1 MTAAQL
7 LQLLTSVTFL
17 IVFVAVTVRA
27 VRRPT
32 RESLDIALFFGAP
45 AIAITA
51 SWAAQALGVRDA
63 TVSLISAALILA
75 IPLLTLR
82 AIQGF
87 TRLPRAVIPAA
98 AVTWIVNA
106 LAVGAFA
113 ALGPASAASAPITAV
128 VVLLI
133 LVSFVVFESYAAY
146 AVLRS
151 TRRAHGVTRRRLQL
165 IGVGTLLL
173 ALAIVSAG
181 LAVVVPLATNLTLPL
196 ALGSALAY
204 LVGFEPP
211 GPLRHA
217 WQAPGFFEFVRRTSR
232 LVGAAGPE
240 LVNTALAREIAA
252 ATGEAEAALGL
263 WQPDLEVLR
272 FWRVTGDPIDRRL
285 DQSLAAQAFIEQRA
299 VRTSDTPVSTRQL
312 PAEHREAGLRYV
324 LTAPITVGGRRL
336 GVVAIVVARRSTF
349 FDDDLALLQLL
360 ADQAGVV
367 LEHRRLFAEVH
378 ELNRTLEGSVSELRA
393 LNDELG
399 AFAYSVSHD
408 LRAPLRS
415 IDGFS
420 QILLEDYGP
429 ALGAGGRDNLERVRA
444 AATRMGNL
452 IDDMLLLS
460 RLTRDDMRPQ
470 NVDLTALAR
479 VVVDELRAR
488 EPQRRVE
495 FESNGALVAK
505 GDERLLRIALT
516 NLIGNSWKFTRQR
529 EPAHITFGG
538 EARDDQATFFVRDD
552 GVGFDMRY
560 AQKLFGAFQRL
571 HTTKEFEGTG
581 IGLATVQRI
590 VHRHGGRV
598 WAESEVGKGSTFYF
612 TLPIAAG
619 GTTKPSS

>member
-1 MTAAQL
+1 
-7 LQLLTSVTFL
+7 
-17 IVFVAVTVRA
+17 
-27 VRRPT
+27 
-32 RESLDIALFFGAP
+32 
-45 AIAITA
+45 
-51 SWAAQALGVRDA
+51 
-63 TVSLISAALILA
+63 
-75 IPLLTLR
+75 
-82 AIQGF
+82 
-87 TRLPRAVIPAA
+87 
-98 AVTWIVNA
+98 
-106 LAVGAFA
+106 
-113 ALGPASAASAPITAV
+113 
-128 VVLLI
+128 
-133 LVSFVVFESYAAY
+133 
-146 AVLRS
+146 
-151 TRRAHGVTRRRLQL
+151 
-165 IGVGTLLL
+165 
-173 ALAIVSAG
+173 
-181 LAVVVPLATNLTLPL
+181 
-196 ALGSALAY
+196 
-204 LVGFEPP
+204 
-211 GPLRHA
+211 
-217 WQAPGFFEFVRRTSR
+217 
-232 LVGAAGPE
+232 
-240 LVNTALAREIAA
+240 VNTALAREIAA